1 MRLDPTM
8 VRRQIENLL
17 ISCPELADDEV
28 LRADMIEGET
38 DAYKF
43 LGEVEERRVEAESV
57 AHELANRISRLDE
70 RSQRYERRAQAMRG
84 LMFKI
89 MEAAN
94 IKKIEMPAATLSI
107 RSGTQKVII
116 TDVDCIP
123 DRLCRV
129 VSEPDKAAI
138 KSELMTGTHVP
149 GAHLS
154 NAEPTL
160 SIRTK

>member
-1 MRLDPTM
+1 MQAPTNNT
-8 VRRQIENLL
+8 VAVTQSLGPTTGTATNWDVHLPGTAG
-17 ISCPELADDEV
+17 CPA
-28 LRADMIEGET
+28 
-38 DAYKF
+38 
-43 LGEVEERRVEAESV
+43 
-57 AHELANRISRLDE
+57 
-70 RSQRYERRAQAMRG
+70 
-84 LMFKI
+84 
-89 MEAAN
+89 
-94 IKKIEMPAATLSI
+94 I
-107 RSGTQKVII
+107 RMSGTNATGGFII